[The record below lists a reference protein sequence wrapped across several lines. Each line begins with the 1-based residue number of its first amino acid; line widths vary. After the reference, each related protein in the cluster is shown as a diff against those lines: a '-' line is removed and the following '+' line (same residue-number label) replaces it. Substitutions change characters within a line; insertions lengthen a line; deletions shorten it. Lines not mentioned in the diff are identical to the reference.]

1 MKEASKLYKEDRK
14 KYEETV
20 KEYTAKYA
28 NFLNFENELSKYQL
42 NIKHIEK

>member
-1 MKEASKLYKEDRK
+1 MKELPNYTKKIEK

-20 KEYTAKYA
+20 KEYTVKYA